1 MDHKVE
7 IREIEPIR
15 AAYMKYRGDAAK
27 ANRMFP
33 KVFQSVR
40 GKTNGSPFF
49 SYLSMDP
56 ETKMG
61 NMELCVPTQETP
73 AGSSVNVK
81 VFPRIRALC
90 VTHTCSYDTLFQ
102 AYAAIDHFA
111 AEHHLVLR
119 PPFREIFLKG
129 PGMIIK
135 GNPDK
140 YITEIQFP
148 IEED

>member
-81 VFPRIRALC
+81 VFPRIRRSASHIP
-90 VTHTCSYDTLFQ
+90 VPMIHFFRHMPQSITLPQSTTWF
-102 AYAAIDHFA
+102 
-111 AEHHLVLR
+111 
-119 PPFREIFLKG
+119 
-129 PGMIIK
+129 
-135 GNPDK
+135 
-140 YITEIQFP
+140 
-148 IEED
+148 

>member
-15 AAYMKYRGDAAK
+15 AAYMEYRGDAAK

-61 NMELCVPTQETP
+61 NMEP
-73 AGSSVNVK
+73 GD
-81 VFPRIRALC
+81 FPQR
-90 VTHTCSYDTLFQ
+90 TGH
-102 AYAAIDHFA
+102 DHK
-111 AEHHLVLR
+111 R
-119 PPFREIFLKG
+119 K
-129 PGMIIK
+129 PG
-135 GNPDK
+135 
-140 YITEIQFP
+140 
-148 IEED
+148 